1 MGSGQVAGAAQV
13 ALPCFV
19 SRRCCTLTSVEHPCP
34 KCRAP
39 VEDGVPFCKACHAPQ
54 IRVPG
59 FEGGEPVVVSEIHS
73 AEEHESALPSSL
85 ATPAQSSRIKWS
97 DALPCAA
104 VGGVFSLLLVI
115 PLALLR
121 AGSSAAPL
129 VFGAAFMA
137 GGAWSVRIYYRKM
150 KEAPIRPSTGA
161 QIGAASGGFG
171 FLFFAVLA
179 VATVVYQAAEMRKAM
194 ADALDQ
200 ATKRGADPEV
210 ARRVL
215 EFLKTPEGLA
225 SFVAFGL
232 FVMLLIF
239 VIGAS
244 IGGAWYSAWLRK
256 RAGL

>member
-1 MGSGQVAGAAQV
+1 
-13 ALPCFV
+13 
-19 SRRCCTLTSVEHPCP
+19 
-34 KCRAP
+34 
-39 VEDGVPFCKACHAPQ
+39 VPFCKACRAPQ

-59 FEGGEPVVVSEIHS
+59 FESSEPVVVPEIHGA
-73 AEEHESALPSSL
+73 AESESPLPPNL

-104 VGGVFSLLLVI
+104 LGGVFSLFLGI

-121 AGSSAAPL
+121 VGSSAAPL
-129 VFGAAFMA
+129 VFGAAFIV
-137 GGAWSVRIYYRKM
+137 GGAWSVRIYCRRVKG
-150 KEAPIRPSTGA
+150 APIRPVAGA

-171 FLFFAVLA
+171 FLFLAVVT
-179 VATVVYQAAEMRKAM
+179 VATVIYQADEMRTAM
-194 ADALDQ
+194 ADQ
-200 ATKRGADPEV
+200 VTKRGADPEV
-210 ARRVL
+210 ARRIL

-232 FVMLLIF
+232 FVVLLIF

-256 RAGL
+256 QSRH

>member
-1 MGSGQVAGAAQV
+1 M
-13 ALPCFV
+13 
-19 SRRCCTLTSVEHPCP
+19 
-34 KCRAP
+34 
-39 VEDGVPFCKACHAPQ
+39 PFCKACRAPQ

-59 FEGGEPVVVSEIHS
+59 FESSEPVVVSEIHGA
-73 AEEHESALPSSL
+73 AEQEVALPPPL
-85 ATPAQSSRIKWS
+85 ATPAQSSRIEWS

-104 VGGVFSLLLVI
+104 VGGVFSLFLVI

-121 AGSSAAPL
+121 VGSSAAPL

-150 KEAPIRPSTGA
+150 KEAPIRPVAGA

-171 FLFFAVLA
+171 FLFFAVLT
-179 VATVVYQAAEMRKAM
+179 VATVIYQADEMRKAM
-194 ADALDQ
+194 ADAFDQ
-200 ATKRGADPEV
+200 VTKRGADPEV
-210 ARRVL
+210 ARRIL

-256 RAGL
+256 QSRH

>member
-1 MGSGQVAGAAQV
+1 M
-13 ALPCFV
+13 
-19 SRRCCTLTSVEHPCP
+19 
-34 KCRAP
+34 
-39 VEDGVPFCKACHAPQ
+39 PFCKACRAPQ

-59 FEGGEPVVVSEIHS
+59 FESSEPVVVPEIHGA
-73 AEEHESALPSSL
+73 AESESPLPPNP

-104 VGGVFSLLLVI
+104 LGGVFSLFLVI

-121 AGSSAAPL
+121 VGSSAAPL
-129 VFGAAFMA
+129 VFGAAFIV
-137 GGAWSVRIYYRKM
+137 GGAWSVRIYCRRVKG
-150 KEAPIRPSTGA
+150 APIRPVAGA

-171 FLFFAVLA
+171 FLFFAVLT
-179 VATVVYQAAEMRKAM
+179 VATVIYQGDEMRTPM
-194 ADALDQ
+194 ADAFDQ
-200 ATKRGADPEV
+200 VTKRGADHEV
-210 ARRVL
+210 ARRIL

-232 FVMLLIF
+232 FVVLLIF

-256 RAGL
+256 QSRH